1 MRLAL
6 MVCLAASTAAC
17 AGNSTAPSAASAGTT
32 TNIAGTWNGTIAS
45 TNNATAQLRMVLTQS
60 GADVTGTWDSTSVSW
75 AGQISG
81 AVKGASFDG
90 QFKFSG
96 TTLDGTVCTGTATVA
111 GPVSGSTMTW
121 TSSSGVVGGS
131 CPASLPVGLK
141 IDVQHQ

>member
-6 MVCLAASTAAC
+6 MVCLVVSVAAC
-17 AGNSTAPSAASAGTT
+17 GGSSTAPSAVAANTT

-45 TNNATAQLRMVLTQS
+45 TNNATFQLGMVLTQS

-81 AVKGASFDG
+81 TVRGASFDG
-90 QFKFSG
+90 QLKFSG
-96 TTLDGTVCTGTATVA
+96 TAVDGTVCTGTANVA

-121 TSSSGVVGGS
+121 TSSTGVVGGS
-131 CPASLPVGLK
+131 CPAPLPVGLK